1 MSNKN
6 KDKIL
11 MRRAYGV
18 YIAFVLIML
27 LVIYKTVSLQVE
39 GRTNVFADVDEKIP
53 VRIVK
58 RSPRVGEILDM
69 NMTPLVTSVTY
80 YDVHMDPTVVSQ
92 SIFDAE
98 VSDLAQGLHRLY
110 PDKSAFEYE
119 SEIRRARASGTRY
132 LTIRRKVTNS
142 ERKQLRTLPIFNLGR
157 MQGGIIDTDE
167 SIERQKPNGDL
178 LSRTL
183 GYYKYDERK
192 KEAIRVGI
200 EGAYYDYLKG
210 EDGEEIEQKFSTG
223 WKKIGQIVKDAVEG
237 ADIVTTIDKE
247 IQEVAQSELE
257 KKLKELQADHGTV
270 ILMEVKT
277 GYIRAIA
284 NIGRVSDNYYT
295 ELFNYAI
302 GENEVPGST
311 MKLASIMAGLEDGKY
326 KITDKVNAYGTYN
339 FPGGKKL
346 KDSNH
351 GMGYGRI
358 TIKQAFEKSSNVIA
372 QLTYRSYKD
381 EPELFIKRLEQFGL
395 TDSLGMALEGEAS
408 PDVPRPGVGQ
418 WSALSI
424 PWMSIGYEYRCTPMQ
439 MLAFYNAVA
448 NNGKLVRPQFVKE
461 IHRSGQVIKR
471 FEPVV
476 LKEKICTDAT
486 LRDVQACLEG
496 VMSDG
501 TGKALTS
508 TQFKIAGKTGTA
520 KLATGGK
527 YLDEKLSQY
536 SASFVGYFPAKRPIY
551 TCIVMVSRPKNEYY
565 GARVSGTV
573 FAAIANKVYASE
585 LKYHKPINKPGAKR
599 TNDFPRVNNG
609 NSRDIMA
616 VLKQFGVS
624 AQFNYDGEWLASDVV
639 NGRIHLNKKSI
650 TKTTVPNV
658 NGLLAKDAVFILESV
673 GLEVKLKGYGRVIR
687 QSLAP
692 GSLFGKGQL
701 IALELG
707 E

>member
-1 MSNKN
+1 
-6 KDKIL
+6 
-11 MRRAYGV
+11 MRRAYSV
-18 YIAFVLIML
+18 YIVFVL
-27 LVIYKTVSLQVE
+27 VIIVVLYKTVSLQME
-39 GRTNVFADVDEKIP
+39 GRTNMFADVDEKIP
-53 VRIVK
+53 VRIAK
-58 RSPRVGEILDM
+58 RSPRMGEILDI

-92 SIFDAE
+92 SIFDKD
-98 VSDLAQGLHRLY
+98 VSDLAQGLHQLY
-110 PDKSAFEYE
+110 PEKSAFEYE
-119 SEIRRARASGTRY
+119 SEIRHARSIGSRY

-142 ERKQLRTLPIFNLGR
+142 ERKQLRALPIFSLGR
-157 MQGGIIDTDE
+157 MKGGIIDTDE
-167 SIERQKPNGDL
+167 TIERQKPNGDML
-178 LSRTL
+178 ARTL
-183 GYYKYDERK
+183 GYYKFDEKK

-200 EGAYYDYLKG
+200 EGAFYNYLKG

-237 ADIVTTIDKE
+237 ADIVTTIDKD

-257 KKLKELQADHGTV
+257 KQLKETQADHGSV

-284 NIGRVSDNYYT
+284 NIGKTQENNYT
-295 ELFNYAI
+295 EFYNYSI
-302 GENEVPGST
+302 GEREVPGST
-311 MKLASIMAGLEDGKY
+311 MKLASIMAGLEDGKF
-326 KITDKVNAYGTYN
+326 KITDVVKAYGTYN

-351 GMGYGRI
+351 GMGYGKI
-358 TIKQAFEKSSNVIA
+358 TIKKAFEQSSNVIA
-372 QLTYRSYKD
+372 QLLYRSYKRD
-381 EPELFIKRLEQFGL
+381 PELFIKRLEQFGL
-395 TDSLGMALEGEAS
+395 TDSLGIALEGEMK
-408 PDVPRPGVGQ
+408 PEVPRPGIAT

-471 FEPVV
+471 FEPFV
-476 LKEKICTDAT
+476 LKEKICSDAT
-486 LRDVQACLEG
+486 LKDVQACLEG
-496 VMSDG
+496 VMSNG

-520 KLATGGK
+520 KLATDGR
-527 YLDEKLSQY
+527 YLEEKLSQY
-536 SASFVGYFPAKRPIY
+536 SASFVGYFPAKNPIY
-551 TCIVMVSRPKNEYY
+551 TCIVSISRPKTEFY

-573 FAAIANKVYASE
+573 FAAIANKVYATE
-585 LKYHKPINKPGAKR
+585 LKYHKPVNKHGSKKV
-599 TNDFPRVNNG
+599 NDLPSIKNG
-609 NSRDIMA
+609 NRHDILLA
-616 VLKQFGVS
+616 LKQFNVS
-624 AQFNYDGEWLASDVV
+624 AQTNYDGEWLTAEKVQ
-639 NGRIHLNKKSI
+639 GRIHLNKKTIS
-650 TKTTVPNV
+650 KTRVPNV
-658 NGLLAKDAVFILESV
+658 SGLLAKDAVYVLESA

-687 QSLAP
+687 QSLVP
-692 GSLFGKGQL
+692 GTMFGKGQL